1 MATTTAARHADRH
14 AGWDGRDSFGRLV
27 LAEWTKLR
35 SVPRWAMAML
45 AAVVLT
51 VLVSVLAA
59 SDSSYR
65 GGGFPIGPDGSGVG
79 DQFYFVHQPLT
90 GDGGVTAKVLSQT
103 AVEGD
108 SHEWA
113 KPASS
118 SRRAPSPGRNTRR

>member
-1 MATTTAARHADRH
+1 MATTTADRHADRH

-59 SDSSYR
+59 SGSGYR
-65 GGGFPIGPDGSGVG
+65 GQGPG
-79 DQFYFVHQPLT
+79 PRRT
-90 GDGGVTAKVLSQT
+90 GRGTGR
-103 AVEGD
+103 
-108 SHEWA
+108 
-113 KPASS
+113 
-118 SRRAPSPGRNTRR
+118 SR